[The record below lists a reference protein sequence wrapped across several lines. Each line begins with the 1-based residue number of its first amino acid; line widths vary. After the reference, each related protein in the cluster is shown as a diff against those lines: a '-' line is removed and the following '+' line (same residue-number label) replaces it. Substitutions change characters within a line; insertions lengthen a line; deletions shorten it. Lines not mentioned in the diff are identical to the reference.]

1 MMENIIYNKNLRK
14 IRRVKDLTQEYIA
27 FKLGISQKAYSDIEQ
42 GKTKMREDLL
52 LKLSSILEISP
63 FEICT
68 ISCRCSSKAE
78 TKLNKLLAYL
88 NSINVTIPK
97 EVLED

>member
-1 MMENIIYNKNLRK
+1 M
-14 IRRVKDLTQEYIA
+14 
-27 FKLGISQKAYSDIEQ
+27 GISQKAYSDIEQ

-68 ISCRCSSKAE
+68 ISCQCNNKAE
-78 TKLNKLLAYL
+78 FKLNKLIKYL
-88 NSINVTIPK
+88 HSVNVLIP
-97 EVLED
+97 EGILEE

>member
-1 MMENIIYNKNLRK
+1 MENITYNKNLRK

-27 FKLGISQKAYSDIEQ
+27 FELGISQKAYSDIEQ
-42 GKTKMREDLL
+42 VKTKMREDLL

-68 ISCRCSSKAE
+68 ISCQCNNKAE
-78 TKLNKLLAYL
+78 FKLNKLIKYL
-88 NSINVTIPK
+88 HSVNVLIP
-97 EVLED
+97 EGILEE